1 MEQTRLFVYFPKS
14 ITGYEVTGDAI
25 LTFYEVFMEKPDT
38 YLIEF
43 AYSEF
48 QNGMHLFV
56 YEYDKSQKKR
66 KSIFEAF
73 RKEVVLVS
81 AYKYLDSLIVCKRFL
96 TGINFFSISILTFP
110 LEIPI
115 LGK

>member
-14 ITGYEVTGDAI
+14 VTGYEVTGDAI

-81 AYKYLDSLIVCKRFL
+81 AYKYLDSLPQSAKDMIYNDYLKEEL
-96 TGINFFSISILTFP
+96 D
-110 LEIPI
+110 LEAEANAN
-115 LGK
+115 